1 MMTASLTESR
11 IDPPD
16 HGALG
21 IDEVE
26 LRARIA
32 ELLNRWPAV
41 GLAVGVVR
49 RGRLEFFSGHGL
61 ADIASNTP
69 ITEDTVFRIASIT
82 KTFTAIAVLQLW
94 EQGLVDL
101 DAPANDYL
109 RAYQLIPAKASFR
122 PATVRQLLTHTAG
135 IAEMVRPAR
144 TLRYAF
150 GESFRLEER
159 LPTLGEYYRGG
170 LRLDAEPG
178 TRFTYTDHNFATL
191 GQLVEDVSGKSL
203 DRYLREHIF
212 DPLGMA
218 DTDLLRSERVK
229 SRLATGYT
237 LGSKGPKAVTDRQ
250 WVTAAASSIYSTP
263 RDMARYLAAL
273 MGGGT
278 GEHGSVLKPA
288 TLATMF
294 QPHYQPD
301 PRIPGIGLAFSRFN
315 LGGHLAV
322 EHEGILP
329 GFNSDIFVAPD
340 DRVGVM
346 AFTNGARQ
354 AMLWLPA
361 EAARLLSH
369 LLGVPDDVIRT
380 DVPQH
385 PEVWGDLCGWYP
397 LSAPLTDMRM
407 RSMFGAGAEVFVR
420 RGRLVLRAL
429 SPIPAVYRG
438 FVLHPD
444 DDKDPYVFRIDLSQF
459 GIGTARVLFT
469 HDPGGPTTR
478 VHLDLMPISLQKQP
492 AIKNSRLWAIG
503 AVGALGVAATATAV
517 RRRRI
522 GHEIVEGARRG

>member
-1 MMTASLTESR
+1 MTASLTEPR

-26 LRARIA
+26 LKARIA

-49 RGRLEFFSGHGL
+49 NGRLEFFHGHGV

-69 ITEDTVFRIASIT
+69 ITQDTVFRIASIT
-82 KTFTAIAVLQLW
+82 KTFTAIAVMQLW

-101 DAPANDYL
+101 DAPANNYL
-109 RAYQLIPAKASFR
+109 RAYRLVPAKASFR

-135 IAEMVRPAR
+135 IPEVVHPSRMI
-144 TLRYAF
+144 RYVF

-159 LPTLGEYYRGG
+159 LPTLAEYYRGG
-170 LRLDAEPG
+170 LRLVTEPG
-178 TRFTYTDHNFATL
+178 TTFRYTDHSFATL
-191 GQLVEDVSGKSL
+191 GQLVEDVSGMPL
-203 DRYLREHIF
+203 DRYFREHTF

-218 DTDLLRSERVK
+218 DTDLLRSERVR
-229 SRLATGYT
+229 SRLATGYN
-237 LGSKGPKAVTDRQ
+237 LGSKGPQAVTDRQ
-250 WVTAAASSIYSTP
+250 WVTAAASSIYSSP

-278 GEHGSVLKPA
+278 GEHGAVLKPA
-288 TLATMF
+288 TLAMMF
-294 QPHYQPD
+294 KPQYRPD
-301 PRIPGIGLAFSRFN
+301 PRVGGIGLAFSRFS

-340 DRVGVM
+340 DGIGVM

-361 EAARLLSH
+361 EAGRLLSY
-369 LLGVPDDVIRT
+369 LLGVPDEVIRT
-380 DVPQH
+380 DVPHH
-385 PEVWGDLCGWYP
+385 PELWGDLCGWYNLP
-397 LSAPLTDMRM
+397 APLTDTRA
-407 RSMFGAGAEVFVR
+407 RSMFGLGAEVFVR
-420 RGRLVLRAL
+420 RGQLILRTL
-429 SPIPAVYRG
+429 SPIPAVYKG

-459 GIGTARVLFT
+459 GIGTARVIFSR
-469 HDPGGPTTR
+469 DPERGTTQ
-478 VHLDLMPISLQKQP
+478 VQLDLYPLALQQQP
-492 AIKNSRLWAIG
+492 AIKNPRLWSTG
-503 AVGALGVAATATAV
+503 VLGALGVAATATAV

-522 GHEIVEGARRG
+522 GHEIVEGTRRG

>member
-1 MMTASLTESR
+1 
-11 IDPPD
+11 
-16 HGALG
+16 
-21 IDEVE
+21 
-26 LRARIA
+26 
-32 ELLNRWPAV
+32 
-41 GLAVGVVR
+41 
-49 RGRLEFFSGHGL
+49 
-61 ADIASNTP
+61 
-69 ITEDTVFRIASIT
+69 
-82 KTFTAIAVLQLW
+82 
-94 EQGLVDL
+94 
-101 DAPANDYL
+101 
-109 RAYQLIPAKASFR
+109 
-122 PATVRQLLTHTAG
+122 VRQLLTHTAG
-135 IAEMVRPAR
+135 IAEMVRPSR
-144 TLRYAF
+144 TLRYLF

-191 GQLVEDVSGKSL
+191 GQIVEDVSGKPL

-212 DPLGMA
+212 EPLGMA
-218 DTDLLRSERVK
+218 DTDLLRSKRVT

-237 LGSKGPKAVTDRQ
+237 LGSKGPNAVTDRQ
-250 WVTAAASSIYSTP
+250 WVTAAASSIYSSP

-278 GEHGSVLKPA
+278 GEHGAVLKPA

-361 EAARLLSH
+361 EAGRLLSH
-369 LLGVPDDVIRT
+369 LLGVPDDGIRN

-397 LSAPLTDMRM
+397 LSAPLTDLRM
-407 RSMFGAGAEVFVR
+407 RSMFGAGAEVLVR

-469 HDPGGPTTR
+469 PDTGGATTR
-478 VHLDLMPISLQKQP
+478 VHLELMPISLQKQP
-492 AIKNSRLWAIG
+492 AIKNPRWWATG

-522 GHEIVEGARRG
+522 GHQIVEGARRRGRPMDARS